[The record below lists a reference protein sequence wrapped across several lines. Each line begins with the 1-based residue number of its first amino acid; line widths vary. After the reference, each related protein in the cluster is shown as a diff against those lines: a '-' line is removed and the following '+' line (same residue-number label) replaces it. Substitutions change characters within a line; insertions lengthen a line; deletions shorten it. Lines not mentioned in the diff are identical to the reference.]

1 MLALALRADVTRV
14 ATLMYGN
21 EGSGRRYTEVDV
33 SGAHHALSHHGND
46 PEKLESIRRINQLHA
61 ECLGSFVD
69 RLAELEDAGG
79 GSVLDSTMLLY
90 GSGIA
95 EGNRHDHHDLPLA
108 LIAGRRTK
116 IKGGRVRSFA
126 HETPLNDLHLTLM
139 KRMGV
144 KGLGLGDGRGPLTL

>member
-1 MLALALRADVTRV
+1 MATR
-14 ATLMYGN
+14 
-21 EGSGRRYTEVDV
+21 GSGRRYTEVDV

-61 ECLGSFVD
+61 ECLGSLVD

-116 IKGGRVRSFA
+116 IAGGRVLSFA

-139 KRMGV
+139 ERMGV

>member
-1 MLALALRADVTRV
+1 
-14 ATLMYGN
+14 MYGN

-61 ECLGSFVD
+61 ECLGSLVD

-90 GSGIA
+90 GGIA
-95 EGNRHDHHDLPLA
+95 GAITTITDLPRA
-108 LIAGRRTK
+108 HRRPPHADRGRARAVSPT
-116 IKGGRVRSFA
+116 RPR
-126 HETPLNDLHLTLM
+126 
-139 KRMGV
+139 
-144 KGLGLGDGRGPLTL
+144 